1 MSNTESRV
9 PVVNLLS
16 KKISSA
22 ARARNG
28 HPRLGIKHMHDMAF
42 WDIFDGVNRHSCCG
56 NRVAKVTGGQLIYQ
70 RVLGEAATLVRGY
83 KGYDT
88 VVSQIG
94 PFFDSRVVFD
104 IIMLAHWELDE
115 IHLTFATTRIIDK
128 LGLAQFV
135 AVI

>member
-1 MSNTESRV
+1 M

-16 KKISSA
+16 KKILSA

-28 HPRLGIKHMHDMAF
+28 HSRLGIKHIYEMAF
-42 WDIFDGVNRHSCCG
+42 WDIFDGVNRHSCFG
-56 NRVAKVTGGQLIYQ
+56 NRVAKVIEGHLSYQ
-70 RVLGEAATLVRGY
+70 RVVGEAATLVRGY
-83 KGYDT
+83 KGYYT
-88 VVSQIG
+88 LVSQIG
-94 PFFDSRVVFD
+94 PFFDSRVIFN

-115 IHLTFATTRIIDK
+115 IHLPFATTRIIDK